1 MIESGTTTAD
11 SFDYTIPSFSV
22 NEDVDSSNDCRY
34 PILLYISNQKAYG
47 VYESGDEI
55 TILGLKIYEVDD
67 F

>member
-1 MIESGTTTAD
+1 MI
-11 SFDYTIPSFSV
+11 
-22 NEDVDSSNDCRY
+22 VDIQYC
-34 PILLYISNQKAYG
+34 YISNQKAYG

>member
-1 MIESGTTTAD
+1 M
-11 SFDYTIPSFSV
+11 
-22 NEDVDSSNDCRY
+22 DSSNDCRY